1 MKAPVL
7 KGKYSVTAQI
17 DIDASQEKS
26 WEVLEDF
33 NNVYTWA
40 PGVTESHGIGKGD
53 KQIGAGRHCK
63 LDGFGEIDE
72 YITHWQEG
80 TGFVYDVSPLGPLH
94 NAFSSWWLTSRDGTN
109 TRLEVVLS
117 YNIRFGLFGKIMHRL
132 IMRGKLE
139 KSLPETLLS
148 VKKRIETGESIRPL
162 LTSVAAV

>member
-1 MKAPVL
+1 MKAPKL
-7 KGKYSVTAQI
+7 SGKYELVARI
-17 DIDASQEKS
+17 DINASQKKS

-40 PGVTESHGIGKGD
+40 PGVTESHGIGKGA

-72 YITHWQEG
+72 IITHWQEG

-94 NAFSSWWLTSRDGTN
+94 NAFSSWWLTPKDATS
-109 TRLEVVLS
+109 TRLEVVFS
-117 YNIRFGLFGKIMHRL
+117 YNIRFGLFGKIMHKL

-139 KSLPETLLS
+139 KSLPETLQS
-148 VKKRIETGESIRPL
+148 VKKRIETGESIRPM
-162 LTSVAAV
+162 LTVAAAV

>member
-1 MKAPVL
+1 MKAPTL
-7 KGKYSVTAQI
+7 AGKYRLVARI
-17 DIDASQEKS
+17 DIDASQKKS

-94 NAFSSWWLTSRDGTN
+94 NALSSWWLTPIDETS
-109 TRLEVVLS
+109 TRLEVVFS
-117 YNIRFGLFGKIMHRL
+117 YNIRFGLFGRIMHKL

-139 KSLPETLLS
+139 KSLPETLQS
-148 VKKRIETGESIRPL
+148 VKKRIETGASIRPR
-162 LTSVAAV
+162 LTAVTAI

>member
-1 MKAPVL
+1 MKAPTL
-7 KGKYSVTAQI
+7 AGKYRLVARI
-17 DIDASQEKS
+17 DNDASQKKS

-94 NAFSSWWLTSRDGTN
+94 NALSSWWLTPIDETS
-109 TRLEVVLS
+109 TRLEVVFS
-117 YNIRFGLFGKIMHRL
+117 YNIRFGLFGRIMHKL

-139 KSLPETLLS
+139 KSLPETLQS
-148 VKKRIETGESIRPL
+148 VKKRIETGASIRPR
-162 LTSVAAV
+162 LTAVTAI